1 MLFFTVTCGAVF
13 QFASWQRLHLYAAV
27 AILLVNLAVS
37 SEFFGA
43 FPMLYQ
49 AVERA
54 LNTIQGIKLSTN
66 LPLIFALSAK
76 FVAQRQH
83 VRF

>member
-1 MLFFTVTCGAVF
+1 
-13 QFASWQRLHLYAAV
+13 
-27 AILLVNLAVS
+27 
-37 SEFFGA
+37 
-43 FPMLYQ
+43 MLYQ